1 MGAKAPTF
9 FRGAPE
15 FRFSVILTRRALF
28 SSWPHAKTR
37 VLSEGSAP
45 FPEPNPREPSVRDA
59 AALRLE
65 IKWNFYGKSTPFP
78 SSENTDSL
86 KARSP
91 ESTQI
96 SRVSHPVRV
105 PSEKA
110 KEPTNGRANGP
121 DPPFHPS
128 PLVPPPATP
137 RRRFRFLGRT
147 TCPAIR
153 PLACL
158 PIVARASGGGEIEFL
173 PSDKRI
179 AGELIRRNCLFR
191 QKAWH

>member
-96 SRVSHPVRV
+96 SRVSHPRKRE
-105 PSEKA
+105 SEGTDQRTS
-110 KEPTNGRANGP
+110 ERTRPTLPPISSRPATSDTPTALSLSRANDLSG
-121 DPPFHPS
+121 DSPPRVFADRGESEWGWGNRIPS
-128 PLVPPPATP
+128 
-137 RRRFRFLGRT
+137 
-147 TCPAIR
+147 
-153 PLACL
+153 
-158 PIVARASGGGEIEFL
+158 
-173 PSDKRI
+173 
-179 AGELIRRNCLFR
+179 
-191 QKAWH
+191 